1 MIQNTNPTSAHML
14 GECFDHNP
22 PAFSGIPSFLS
33 NWIACSRLGSVL
45 GDPSRQ
51 LNLFSFNSGL
61 SKHFLL
67 NLLVQPVQL
76 LPLTFKD
83 SLHQGF
89 RCWLWHCYRL
99 GHRLTS
105 SPSLDCLGY
114 RFGCLYCFRLL
125 LCAFL
130 SWHNLKL
137 KGSLRR

>member
-1 MIQNTNPTSAHML
+1 MRIL
-14 GECFDHNP
+14 
-22 PAFSGIPSFLS
+22 PALI
-33 NWIACSRLGSVL
+33 CLGSALTTILLRFLGFHLFEQMDGLLLIGAQYWRPIAAIGPVL
-45 GDPSRQ
+45 
-51 LNLFSFNSGL
+51 FNSGL
-61 SKHFLL
+61 SKYFVL

-99 GHRLTS
+99 GHQLTS